1 MKLKKILSLLF
12 LTPLVISCNN
22 NSMAGTYKFQMG
34 KEKGTHF
41 GLFLEL
47 KDNPYTAYEDVK
59 DCKELELSFDA
70 SFATEELGSIL
81 DLLKNEEGKFAL
93 DGYYRLEKEKTK
105 AGEQRMVFGLSFMY
119 IFKTFE
125 DFYKE
130 SMGDDLTEEQKN
142 NINLLDNI
150 NLIQSIVYATYMTG
164 EVNIYVPVSIPDVYY
179 QLYWYGYDVQV
190 DETSYAINLVETPKH
205 EVGTE
210 PTKEEVEQIN
220 KTFADTHAGKIYT
233 SYRAFHDL
241 KLTLIK

>member
-81 DLLKNEEGKFAL
+81 DLLKNEYFGDLLMFSNIANPLSLRVKSKRVELYVLRKKDAL
-93 DGYYRLEKEKTK
+93 
-105 AGEQRMVFGLSFMY
+105 
-119 IFKTFE
+119 
-125 DFYKE
+125 
-130 SMGDDLTEEQKN
+130 
-142 NINLLDNI
+142 
-150 NLIQSIVYATYMTG
+150 SIKKDYPN
-164 EVNIYVPVSIPDVYY
+164 E
-179 QLYWYGYDVQV
+179 
-190 DETSYAINLVETPKH
+190 
-205 EVGTE
+205 
-210 PTKEEVEQIN
+210 
-220 KTFADTHAGKIYT
+220 
-233 SYRAFHDL
+233 
-241 KLTLIK
+241 